1 MLATSCAMYEV
12 VPINDRIDNHR
23 HALQRDLTIIDT
35 RRSLRSVRHYNNN
48 QGPAGVG
55 SSNNNNQGPATCNNC
70 RGRFLPTTATKES
83 SPDRVQ

>member
-35 RRSLRSVRHYNNN
+35 RRSLRSVRHHHDWF
-48 QGPAGVG
+48 VSG
-55 SSNNNNQGPATCNNC
+55 SSLRDHVGGILILALGADQLASAGDEPNSL
-70 RGRFLPTTATKES
+70 LPQKTS
-83 SPDRVQ
+83 